1 MPLITPTEVSQI
13 AFVNALDPTLIL
25 PEFIASA
32 STKFIIPVV
41 TQTVLNSIDASPADY
56 TVLVNDYIKP
66 YLAFC
71 IKYMFYNQLLTETQ
85 QFPTSDSQRE
95 AAILEIVNIM
105 EIKRALLQAYLIS
118 DIFTTPVTVTTTSVS
133 GFLIGKKPPSDIATD
148 PKTDVTAQLFAA
160 SLGAIADADYIFFY
174 HTATNLLQK
183 MSFSGFKELI
193 LAAGGITTTSGA
205 KQTGID
211 AGVQGQISI
220 TDDYGYFCVTGGP
233 AGIAIWK
240 KFILFQT

>member
-1 MPLITPTEVSQI
+1 MALITPSEVSQI

-32 STKFIIPVV
+32 STKFVVPVV
-41 TQTVLNSIDASPADY
+41 TQSVLDSIDAAPADY

-118 DIFTTPVTVTTTSVS
+118 DVFTTPQVVSKPIVS
-133 GFLIGKKPPSDIATD
+133 GFFIGSKPPTAATD
-148 PKTDVTAQLFAA
+148 PQTDVTAQLYAA

-174 HTATNLLQK
+174 HTATSLLQK

-193 LAAGGITTTSGA
+193 LAAGGITTISGA

-233 AGIAIWK
+233 VGIAIWK

>member
-1 MPLITPTEVSQI
+1 MALITPSEVSSI

-32 STKFIIPVV
+32 STKFIVPVV
-41 TQTVLNSIDASPADY
+41 TQPVLDSIDAAPADY
-56 TVLVNDYIKP
+56 TLLVNDYIKP

-118 DIFTTPVTVTTTSVS
+118 DVFTTPLVVSKPTIS
-133 GFLIGKKPPSDIATD
+133 GFLVGNPLLPDNPLPSTSL
-148 PKTDVTAQLFAA
+148 TSQLYAA

-174 HTATNLLQK
+174 HTATSLLQK

-193 LAAGGITTTSGA
+193 LAAGGITTISGA
-205 KQTGID
+205 KQTGLD

-233 AGIAIWK
+233 VGIAIWK